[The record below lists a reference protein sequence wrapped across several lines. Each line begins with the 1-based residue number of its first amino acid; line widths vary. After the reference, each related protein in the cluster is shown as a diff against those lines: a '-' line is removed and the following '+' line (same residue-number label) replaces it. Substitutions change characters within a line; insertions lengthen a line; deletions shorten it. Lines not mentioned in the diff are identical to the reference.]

1 MAVSLDALLKIRADV
16 QGEGAI
22 AKLGGAIGGVRK
34 TADATSGVMQKLTG
48 AVGMGGLAGAMGA
61 LTPLLS
67 AAGLTAMAKGAID
80 AADNM
85 NDLRQKTGVSVPVL
99 SRFGRAA
106 EMSGTNIDN
115 VAAAMAK
122 MAKGMLANKGPALD
136 AMRELGI
143 SSRDAAGKIKGV
155 DTVMLEVADKFK
167 AMPDGAGKTALALKL
182 FGKAG
187 ADMIP
192 MLNMGSKAIKE
203 LGVTMTDEFAA
214 QADELND
221 KFAGIQASF
230 TRVAVQLATAL
241 MPTLDALANV
251 VGALAT
257 GLGQLPGPLQTLFV
271 TGALIAIAWGP
282 IVAVFTGLVAVL
294 GAVGPA
300 LTAIGAIAAG
310 LVSWPV
316 LLVAALIAAGVAL
329 FVFRDQIGAFF
340 KWWWETSRDILNAIG
355 GMFNTLLFQ
364 PFVKSW
370 ENIGIAAQVGWKML
384 TDGWQKF
391 STWIRGVFT
400 AIGKF
405 FSDVFVGPVTKAF
418 TFLVDAG
425 KTALR
430 GLLSWAANAINGVIN
445 LINRMISGLNMARAA
460 LRMGPLP
467 FLAQVGVPAFAA
479 GGFVTQPTVGLL
491 GDNRSGREYAVPEE
505 KVLGFASNIMAG
517 ARGAAAI
524 PSSTS
529 SSGAA
534 AGPVTVNLTTGPLQQ
549 LPDGRGGLAIE
560 DVERLVRQ
568 GVSET
573 IRQLRTPAGRYA
585 TGMR

>member
-1 MAVSLDALLKIRADV
+1 M
-16 QGEGAI
+16 
-22 AKLGGAIGGVRK
+22 
-34 TADATSGVMQKLTG
+34 
-48 AVGMGGLAGAMGA
+48 GMLA
-61 LTPLLS
+61 PLLS
-67 AAGLTAMAKGAID
+67 AAGLATMAKGAID
-80 AADNM
+80 AADGM
-85 NDLRQKTGVSVPVL
+85 NDLRQKTGVSVETL
-99 SRFGRAA
+99 SKFSTAA
-106 EMSGTNIDN
+106 NMSGTTIEAVGGAIVKLNRNLATRNDSAT
-115 VAAAMAK
+115 AA
-122 MAKGMLANKGPALD
+122 LTS
-136 AMRELGI
+136 LGI
-143 SSRDAAGKIKGV
+143 SATDASGKLKSA
-155 DTVMLEVADKFK
+155 DQVMLEVADKFSK
-167 AMPDGAGKTALALKL
+167 MEDGAKKSAAAQAL
-182 FGKAG
+182 FGKSG

-192 MLNMGSKAIKE
+192 MLNMGSKAIKD
-203 LGVTMTDEFAA
+203 LGITMSGEFAA

-221 KFAGIQASF
+221 KLAGIQASF
-230 TRVAVQLATAL
+230 TQVAVQLATAL
-241 MPTLDALANV
+241 MPALQAVTNV
-251 VGALAT
+251 VGALAA
-257 GLGQLPGPLQTLFV
+257 GLSQLPGPLQTLIV

-282 IVAVFTGLVAVL
+282 IVAAFSGLVAVL
-294 GAVGPA
+294 GVVGPA
-300 LTAIGAIAAG
+300 LMAVGAAAAALMG
-310 LVSWPV
+310 WPV
-316 LLVAALIAAGVAL
+316 LLVAGLVAAGVAL

-340 KWWWETSRDILNAIG
+340 LWWWETSRDSLNAIG

-534 AGPVTVNLTTGPLQQ
+534 AIPSSTSSSGAAAGPVTVNLTTGPLQQ